1 MWTWRLEVKMIGAG
15 LAFPRNYLRPLLLAV
30 SFPALAAATAPDDNS
45 LRFHIMLGGQHVGSA
60 QWQWRDDGEQPYF
73 ADEQDLRIA
82 QRGGGSG
89 ATHRYRI
96 ERDPATGALKFQRRL
111 AAGPSVQEDEGRIEH
126 GRLQLDRS
134 LAGQGVGGPVPV
146 DASMPYQLIGRLRDL
161 ALASS
166 QDSRFVLFDL
176 DGLRTTNAI
185 TAACG
190 DTAPAGL
197 HCVRLATATR
207 REDWFYSSDG
217 RLQRIESEFA
227 GLPMAMLR
235 CESDCGRPVAQK
247 FDVIGHLIV
256 ASPYRIPKEA
266 AQKKLRFLLSREDGQ
281 LPSLVPTGDQSVA
294 TNGTQAVVTVCRN
307 CGQAETPSAEELMR
321 YRQPNAWVQSDHA
334 EIRRLASRVGSQKHS
349 VDSRMRRSVALM
361 IKTLKPETGYIG
373 YADALQTLRLGRGD
387 CVGHAVLLA
396 ALARA
401 QGIPTR
407 IVVGM
412 AYADRFSGRRD
423 VFSPH
428 AWVQAWDGKLWVS
441 YDSALVDFDSTHVAL
456 AIGDGNPNQVGEAF
470 LQLSRL
476 KLERIGVVKPD

>member
-1 MWTWRLEVKMIGAG
+1 MLLPDTLS
-15 LAFPRNYLRPLLLAV
+15 LRDTAAKVLLTFAV
-30 SFPALAAATAPDDNS
+30 SFPALASGTAPDDNA

-60 QWQWRDDGEQPYF
+60 QWQWRDGGEEAYF

-82 QRGGGSG
+82 QRGGGPG
-89 ATHRYRI
+89 AMHRYRI
-96 ERDPATGALKFQRRL
+96 ERDPATGVVTFQRRL
-111 AAGPSVQEDEGRIEH
+111 SAGPSVQEDEGRIEH
-126 GRLQLDRS
+126 GRLQLDRG
-134 LAGQGVGGPVPV
+134 LAGQGAGGPVPA

-161 ALASS
+161 ALVPS

-176 DGLRTTNAI
+176 DGLRAANATTA
-185 TAACG
+185 TCG
-190 DTAPAGL
+190 DSAQAGL
-197 HCVRLATATR
+197 HCVRLATPTR
-207 REDWFYSSDG
+207 REDWYYSSDG

-235 CESDCGRPVAQK
+235 CESDCDRRVAK
-247 FDVIGHLIV
+247 PFDVIGHLIV

-266 AQKKLRFLLSREDGQ
+266 AQKKLRFLLTREDGKP
-281 LPSLVPTGDQSVA
+281 PSLVTTGDQLVA
-294 TNGTQAVVTVCRN
+294 TDGRQVVVTVCRN
-307 CGQAETPSAEELMR
+307 CGDPETPSPEELLR

-334 EIRRLASRVGSQKHS
+334 EIRRLASRIGSQKHS
-349 VDSRMRRSVALM
+349 VDSRMRRSVALVM
-361 IKTLKPETGYIG
+361 KTLRPETGYIG

-387 CVGHAVLLA
+387 CVGHAVLLT

-401 QGIPTR
+401 QGIPAR

-428 AWVQAWDGKLWVS
+428 AWVQAWDGKRWIS

-476 KLERIGVVKPD
+476 KLERVGVVKSD